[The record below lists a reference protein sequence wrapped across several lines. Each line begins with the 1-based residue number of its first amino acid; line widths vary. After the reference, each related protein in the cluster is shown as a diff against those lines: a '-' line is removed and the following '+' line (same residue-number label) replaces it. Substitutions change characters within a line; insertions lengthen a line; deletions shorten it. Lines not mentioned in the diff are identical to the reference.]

1 MDILPLLCVVSAAFA
16 GLTKGAGVL
25 PDGPLNAAVGATV
38 MFTTTLTPSDKP
50 FLSVVWTFGTKNI
63 ITSSS
68 VNKTGPEYEGR
79 ITFFMST
86 GSLELRNLALN
97 DSGEYSVSIV
107 PDGESV
113 EAGSTTLKVLEP
125 VSNVTATASSTDLVE
140 FNSSVRLSC
149 SSSGSSLSFLWL
161 NSSSEVTASDRVQ
174 LTDGG
179 SILTIVK
186 VTRYDQGPF
195 RCRVSNPVSNGTSDP
210 ITLSISLPVS
220 NVTATASSA
229 DLVEFNSSVRL
240 SCSSSGSSLSFLW
253 LNGSSEVTASD
264 RVQLTDGGSTLTIVN
279 VTRYDQG
286 PFRCRVF
293 NPVSNG
299 TSDPVNLSISY
310 GPENINLTISPSQ
323 EYYGKGSNVT
333 LMCSAVSKPAALFHW
348 FLNGDLLS
356 DTGPELRLM
365 NIQMSQSGNHS
376 CQAFNDKTL
385 RYETSQ
391 PSAVSVLERISGAFV
406 TPTTNLTIEGISVNL
421 TCDAAGSVFTRKWMK
436 DGSDLTL
443 AGNMNLYDKNK
454 VLSFNSLKSTDTGE
468 YSCKISNPLSND
480 EAKYTMVVY
489 YGPENVQIAGPSE
502 IHVGESFTLTCS
514 ADSTPS
520 ATYTWILNGT
530 EIHNSAEFTKDNADL
545 SDSGSYTCQAMN
557 SITERTSTA
566 VHGLSVTV
574 KPSGKPSGCSAGCIA
589 GIVIAVFVCG
599 AAGGGGGYY
608 MYKKKKLRKHLSNKN
623 TATRTGG
630 EGQNNSA
637 YSASQELNYAD
648 ISFQNKDGGRVQLG
662 LQNNTSEYAQVQ
674 VNNNPPAVSS
684 PPSYDAHLQRT
695 KSPAP
700 SPDANPAQVYSQVRK
715 N

>member
-1 MDILPLLCVVSAAFA
+1 MEIAVIHFILLGVIS

-63 ITSSS
+63 ITSSG

-79 ITFFMST
+79 ITLFMST

-107 PDGESV
+107 PFGEPV
-113 EAGSTTLKVLEP
+113 KGGSTTLNVLEP

-210 ITLSISLPVS
+210 ITLSISYGPEDINLTISPSQEYHVEGSDITLSCSAVS
-220 NVTATASSA
+220 RPAALFHWFLNGDLLSDTGPELRLMNIQMSQSGNYSCQAFNSKTLRSETSQPAAVSVLARVANVLVTVNTT

-253 LNGSSEVTASD
+253 LNSSSEVTASD

-286 PFRCRVF
+286 PFRCCVF

-299 TSDPVNLSISY
+299 TSDPVNLSINY

-323 EYYGKGSNVT
+323 EYYGRGSNVT

-391 PSAVSVLERISGAFV
+391 PSAVSVLEMISGAFV
-406 TPTTNLTIEGISVNL
+406 TPTTNLMIEGISVNL

-454 VLSFNSLKSTDTGE
+454 VLSFNSLKSTDSGE

-489 YGPENVQIAGPSE
+489 YGPEHVKITGPSE

-520 ATYTWILNGT
+520 ATYTWKLNGT
-530 EIHNSAEFTKDNADL
+530 EIHNSAEFTKDNTKL
-545 SDSGSYTCQAMN
+545 SDSGSYTCQVMN

-566 VHGLSVTV
+566 VHGLSVTGTEMV
-574 KPSGKPSGCSAGCIA
+574 LIA
-589 GIVIAVFVCG
+589 DFVD
-599 AAGGGGGYY
+599 
-608 MYKKKKLRKHLSNKN
+608 
-623 TATRTGG
+623 T
-630 EGQNNSA
+630 
-637 YSASQELNYAD
+637 
-648 ISFQNKDGGRVQLG
+648 V
-662 LQNNTSEYAQVQ
+662 
-674 VNNNPPAVSS
+674 
-684 PPSYDAHLQRT
+684 
-695 KSPAP
+695 
-700 SPDANPAQVYSQVRK
+700 
-715 N
+715 

>member
-1 MDILPLLCVVSAAFA
+1 MEIAVIHFILLGVIS

-63 ITSSS
+63 ITSSI

-79 ITFFMST
+79 ITLFMST

-107 PDGESV
+107 PDGEPV
-113 EAGSTTLKVLEP
+113 KGGSTTLKVLEP

-210 ITLSISLPVS
+210 ITLSIS
-220 NVTATASSA
+220 
-229 DLVEFNSSVRL
+229 
-240 SCSSSGSSLSFLW
+240 
-253 LNGSSEVTASD
+253 
-264 RVQLTDGGSTLTIVN
+264 
-279 VTRYDQG
+279 
-286 PFRCRVF
+286 
-293 NPVSNG
+293 
-299 TSDPVNLSISY
+299 Y
-310 GPENINLTISPSQ
+310 GPEDINLTISPSQ
-323 EYYGKGSNVT
+323 EYHVEGSDIT
-333 LMCSAVSKPAALFHW
+333 LSCSAVSRPAALFHW

-356 DTGPELRLM
+356 DTGPELRMM

-376 CQAFNDKTL
+376 CQAFNSKTL
-385 RYETSQ
+385 RSETSQ

-406 TPTTNLTIEGISVNL
+406 TPTTNLMIEGISVNL

-454 VLSFNSLKSTDTGE
+454 VLSFNSLKSTDSGE

-480 EAKYTMVVY
+480 EAKYTMVVI
-489 YGPENVQIAGPSE
+489 YGPEHVKITGPSE
-502 IHVGESFTLTCS
+502 IHLGASFTLTCS

-530 EIHNSAEFTKDNADL
+530 EIHNSAEFTKDNAEL

-566 VHGLSVTV
+566 VHGLSVTDR
-574 KPSGKPSGCSAGCIA
+574 SGGLSAGAIA
-589 GIVIAVFVCG
+589 GIVISCLVIAS
-599 AAGGGGGYY
+599 AGGAVGGYY
-608 MYKKKKLRKHLSNKN
+608 IHKKKINNK
-623 TATRTGG
+623 APPH
-630 EGQNNSA
+630 S
-637 YSASQELNYAD
+637 D
-648 ISFQNKDGGRVQLG
+648 NKEKEENVYE
-662 LQNNTSEYAQVQ
+662 NTS
-674 VNNNPPAVSS
+674 AV
-684 PPSYDAHLQRT
+684 YENL
-695 KSPAP
+695 
-700 SPDANPAQVYSQVRK
+700 
-715 N
+715 

>member
-1 MDILPLLCVVSAAFA
+1 
-16 GLTKGAGVL
+16 
-25 PDGPLNAAVGATV
+25 LNAAVGATV

-113 EAGSTTLKVLEP
+113 EAGSTTLKVLGEQMFDI
-125 VSNVTATASSTDLVE
+125 SFNLVE

-210 ITLSISLPVS
+210 ITLSIS
-220 NVTATASSA
+220 
-229 DLVEFNSSVRL
+229 
-240 SCSSSGSSLSFLW
+240 
-253 LNGSSEVTASD
+253 
-264 RVQLTDGGSTLTIVN
+264 
-279 VTRYDQG
+279 
-286 PFRCRVF
+286 
-293 NPVSNG
+293 
-299 TSDPVNLSISY
+299 Y

-323 EYYGKGSNVT
+323 EYHVEGSDIT
-333 LMCSAVSKPAALFHW
+333 LSCSAVSRPAALFHW

-365 NIQMSQSGNHS
+365 NIQMSQSGDYS
-376 CQAFNDKTL
+376 CQAFNSKTL
-385 RYETSQ
+385 RSETSQ
-391 PSAVSVLERISGAFV
+391 PAAVSVLERISGAFV

-530 EIHNSAEFTKDNADL
+530 EIHNS
-545 SDSGSYTCQAMN
+545 
-557 SITERTSTA
+557 RTSTA
-566 VHGLSVTV
+566 VHGLSVTGTEMV
-574 KPSGKPSGCSAGCIA
+574 LIVGVGITRAKHNSLIA
-589 GIVIAVFVCG
+589 CLLKQHAALYILPNRNVFQPKKRSMP
-599 AAGGGGGYY
+599 YST
-608 MYKKKKLRKHLSNKN
+608 YKTSN
-623 TATRTGG
+623 RYLTG
-630 EGQNNSA
+630 
-637 YSASQELNYAD
+637 
-648 ISFQNKDGGRVQLG
+648 QL
-662 LQNNTSEYAQVQ
+662 
-674 VNNNPPAVSS
+674 
-684 PPSYDAHLQRT
+684 
-695 KSPAP
+695 
-700 SPDANPAQVYSQVRK
+700 
-715 N
+715 